1 MANAFTK
8 PSPVMEN
15 VQMILKNVEVGVLLQ
30 TAGTPL
36 TTEAVE
42 TNVSTNTT
50 NAMENVPKD
59 THPVETIAVYK
70 NPPLRIT
77 SHAAIAVSGRVN
89 GHCISTGHV
98 ETLVCIGE
106 SISYAFHY
114 HLRLVYIFS
123 GPTLT
128 SSMNVPQTASVV
140 PSVLRSVRLVMESAQ
155 KVSTG
160 ILLKCQNKTR
170 YYKRCFGHGESIPS
184 FHFPPSFN
192 L

>member
-98 ETLVCIGE
+98 NVETLVCIGE
-106 SISYAFHY
+106 SIPYAFHY
-114 HLRLVYIFS
+114 HLRLVYNFS

-128 SSMNVPQTASVV
+128 SSMNVPQTAPVV
-140 PSVLRSVRLVMESAQ
+140 PSVLRSVRLVMERNFI
-155 KVSTG
+155 KVP
-160 ILLKCQNKTR
+160 
-170 YYKRCFGHGESIPS
+170 E
-184 FHFPPSFN
+184 
-192 L
+192 